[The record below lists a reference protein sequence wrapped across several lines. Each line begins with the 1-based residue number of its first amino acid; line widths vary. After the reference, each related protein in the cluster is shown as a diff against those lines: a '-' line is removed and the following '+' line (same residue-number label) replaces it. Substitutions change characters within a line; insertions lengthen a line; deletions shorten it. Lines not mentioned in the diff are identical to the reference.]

1 MCLSFPLAKQ
11 GKGLLQVS
19 PEVSVTQI
27 DPGQGLLVKFSSLI
41 PVPQDTAYHEVFGGL
56 RPHLH
61 YDQMHSFTPRAT
73 ATHPSWSLHNHCFS
87 ADLIV
92 LCTNTQGYKPPLVL
106 FSQDR
111 KPQNSTNTD
120 RSCSSSGSAIPLG
133 AASPGLSVAFCSHP
147 SPSIPS

>member
-73 ATHPSWSLHNHCFS
+73 ATHPSWSLYNHCFS
-87 ADLIV
+87 ADLIRCSV
-92 LCTNTQGYKPPLVL
+92 QTHRDISPHLFCFHRTENLRTAQTQ
-106 FSQDR
+106 
-111 KPQNSTNTD
+111 T
-120 RSCSSSGSAIPLG
+120 G
-133 AASPGLSVAFCSHP
+133 AAAAADPPYLLVQP
-147 SPSIPS
+147 PQV